1 MWVLGIGSGP
11 LEEQPVPLT
20 TRAHSLNCKQ
30 EAEKANSDNGRSLN
44 SQSLTPM
51 IAPPTRL
58 QLLKCS
64 KLCHQ
69 MGAKYYNI

>member
-1 MWVLGIGSGP
+1 MFIMAKKCESYWQAWQQKHP
-11 LEEQPVPLT
+11 
-20 TRAHSLNCKQ
+20 RAPIINCKQ